1 MVQSTYYS
9 QIQEWRKEYE
19 RKLASPDGW
28 LAISGLFWLEEGV
41 NRFGC
46 AQSNEIVLPSGTA
59 PEQAGIISFQQG
71 EINLEVND
79 CVTLII
85 NEAEVT
91 STKIT
96 LKEYGSSDWL
106 VLNEVKLSVIQRGAR
121 FGVRVYDPNNPPRR
135 RFASLRWFPVE
146 EAYSIRA
153 RYFPYDPVDT
163 LLINNVLGDT
173 LELTCP
179 GYVEFRLNQQ
189 PCRLYPI
196 SEEDDD
202 LLWFMFRDSTSG
214 SLTYAG
220 GRYLYVDPPKG
231 ETIVLDFNKAHN
243 PPCAYTDFA
252 TCPLPPPQ
260 NKLPAPIMAGE
271 MKF

>member
-1 MVQSTYYS
+1 MVQGTYYS
-9 QIQEWRKEYE
+9 QIQDWRKEHE

-28 LAISGLFWLEEGV
+28 LAISGLFWLEEGK

-46 AQSNEIVLPSGTA
+46 AQSNEIVLPSEAA
-59 PEQAGIISFQQG
+59 PEQAGVFSFKQG
-71 EINLEVND
+71 EISLKVND
-79 CVTLII
+79 GVNLTI
-85 NEAEVT
+85 NEKPVV
-91 STKIT
+91 STKIK
-96 LKEYGSSDWL
+96 LSEYGSSDWL
-106 VLNEVKLSVIQRGAR
+106 VLNELKLSVIQRGAR
-121 FGVRVYDPNNPPRR
+121 YGVRVYDPNNPPRR

-146 EAYSIRA
+146 DAYCINA
-153 RYFPYDPVDT
+153 RYFTYDPVDT

-179 GYVEFRLNQQ
+179 GYVEFTFNEQ
-189 PCRLYPI
+189 PCRLYPV
-196 SEEDDD
+196 SDEDDD
-202 LLWFMFRDSTSG
+202 ILWFMFRDSTSG

-220 GRYLYVDPPKG
+220 GRYLYVEPPKG
-231 ETIVLDFNKAHN
+231 EEIILDFNKAQN

-260 NKLPAPIMAGE
+260 NKLSVPIMAGE